1 MELHSSTTQGI
12 TTQRVY
18 NRPYSPAPESDH
30 VRQMIQN
37 KNSTGKKQVQIMMIT
52 TESSQDESE
61 SVIVEEKERAK
72 KHVKLQSAVM
82 TNDSEI
88 P

>member
-1 MELHSSTTQGI
+1 
-12 TTQRVY
+12 
-18 NRPYSPAPESDH
+18 
-30 VRQMIQN
+30 MIQN

-61 SVIVEEKERAK
+61 SMIVEEKRAR

-82 TNDSEI
+82 TNDSEV
-88 P
+88 PQSHAEEEEEEEYSED